1 MNRCAPIQLPFPS
14 SKLAGHN
21 NGHFRA
27 KAGEVAKH
35 REWARIA
42 TLEAK
47 LTIPAEGD
55 ITVTVRFVPP
65 DNRGDRV
72 NYPIRLKPYYDG
84 IADALKV
91 NDKRFVPFFIF
102 CPPSKPG
109 CVEVWL
115 S

>member
-1 MNRCAPIQLPFPS
+1 MMGVPIRLPFPS

-21 NGHFRA
+21 NGNRYA
-27 KAGEVAKH
+27 NAGLIKQH
-35 REWARIA
+35 RELARDE
-42 TLEAK
+42 TLKAQSK
-47 LTIPAEGD
+47 VPDEGD

-65 DNRGDRV
+65 NNAGDRV
-72 NYPIRLKPYYDG
+72 NYPNRMKPYFDG